1 MKWRNSSIRSTF
13 KRSKRERDSLNR
25 EPLHRFVLSD
35 SQFTIHESHGTLLV
49 VDHDRAVCRRSYRDG
64 AAGIAGNDDHS
75 RGRDH
80 SPSNAWSG
88 KEHRLVEYR
97 CPCSAHARNLCARFS
112 QRLLRRKIFWR
123 DEMGYVRRYPWCAH
137 RHCFWNHR
145 IVCWTG
151 YWCDS
156 RRIYR
161 REEDD
166 RRWPSRLGELA
177 RKSRWDDRQAC
188 DRARHDHDFLC
199 DCASTLLNQEKRN

>member
-25 EPLHRFVLSD
+25 EPLHRSVLSD

-75 RGRDH
+75 RGRGH
-80 SPSNAWSG
+80 SPSNAWPG
-88 KEHRLVEYR
+88 EKHRLVEHR
-97 CPCSAHARNLCARFS
+97 CPCSANAHNLCARFC
-112 QRLLRRKIFWR
+112 QRLLRRQIFWR
-123 DEMGYVRRYPWCAH
+123 DEMGNAWRCPWRDRRYLF
-137 RHCFWNHR
+137 RNR
-145 IVCWTG
+145 RLVCWTG
-151 YWCDS
+151 YWCDR

-166 RRWPSRLGELA
+166 RRWPSWLGELA
-177 RKSRWDDRQAC
+177 
-188 DRARHDHDFLC
+188 
-199 DCASTLLNQEKRN
+199 